1 MSTHPETAHGA
12 FDGRR
17 KAAGPGPSGRVSD
30 GSPTTYGYARVSAR
44 DQSLARQLDA
54 LRAFPVPEKNI
65 VCDKASGKDF
75 ERPGYQRLLR
85 RVRPGDVLVIMSID
99 RLGRNYEEILS
110 QWHLLTQEVHASIVV
125 LDMPLL
131 DTRERA
137 DDVTGAF
144 LADVT
149 LQLLSYVA
157 EVERGNTRRRQAEG
171 IEAAR
176 RRGVRFGRPPLE
188 RPQGYEQVKE
198 AYLSGTI
205 TRKQAAEILNVSV
218 KTFDKWRRSDAMGE
232 KDI

>member
-1 MSTHPETAHGA
+1 MDVHPKAVP
-12 FDGRR
+12 DGFGDMRR
-17 KAAGPGPSGRVSD
+17 AGGGRAPGRVEGGLSA
-30 GSPTTYGYARVSAR
+30 TYGYARVSAR

-75 ERPGYQRLLR
+75 ARPGYQGLLR
-85 RVRPGDVLVIMSID
+85 RLREGDVLVIMSID
-99 RLGRNYEEILS
+99 RLGRNYEEILN
-110 QWHLLTQEVHASIVV
+110 QWHVLTQDVRVSIVV

-137 DDVTGAF
+137 EDVTGAF
-144 LADVT
+144 LADVM

-188 RPQGYEQVKE
+188 RPKGYEQAKE
-198 AYLSGTI
+198 EYLSGVL
-205 TRKQAAEILNVSV
+205 TRKQAAKRLKVSV
-218 KTFDKWRRSDAMGE
+218 KTFDKWRKLDMGIDLPE
-232 KDI
+232 